1 MSEDPVYHIKLT
13 RAQVGGYVLMPGDRG
28 RVELIAKHLKDVRP
42 MQPNREYLAMTGT
55 LAGVPVT
62 VMSSGMGSPAVAIG
76 VEELRTLGVHTIIRV
91 GTTGAVGPG
100 PRLGDAIIAHG
111 AVRSEGT
118 SRAYV
123 DLEVPAIADL
133 DVTVALR
140 DAARAAKHP
149 YHVGLVESSDAYY
162 AHEWLGA
169 QAAPRAERL
178 RKAGLLAIEM
188 EAAALFIVGQL
199 RGFRTGCIL
208 ALREEFARDGTR
220 RQAGP
225 AFDRGLER
233 VIAIAVDAVRRL
245 IRQDGKIKV
254 ALKSNPRR

>member
-1 MSEDPVYHIKLT
+1 MSEDPVYHIKLK
-13 RAQVGGYVLMPGDRG
+13 RGQVGGYVLLPGDRA
-28 RVELIAKHLKDVRP
+28 RVPLIARHLKNPRAFE
-42 MQPNREYLAMTGT
+42 PNREYLAMTGA
-55 LAGVPVT
+55 LGGVQVT

-100 PRLGDAIIAHG
+100 PRLGDAIIAHA

-118 SRAYV
+118 SRAYI
-123 DLEVPAIADL
+123 DLEFPAVADL

-140 DAARAAKHP
+140 DAARAARHRH
-149 YHVGLVESSDAYY
+149 HVGVVESADAYY
-162 AHEWLGA
+162 AGSFLGA
-169 QAAPRAERL
+169 QAEARQERL

-188 EAAALFIVGQL
+188 EAAALFTVGQL

-208 ALREEFARDGTR
+208 ALREEFAADGSR

-225 AFDRGLER
+225 AFDRGLEA
-233 VIAIAVDAVRRL
+233 VIKIAVDAVRRL
-245 IRQDGKIKV
+245 IRHDATHKKT
-254 ALKSNPRR
+254 SPRKR